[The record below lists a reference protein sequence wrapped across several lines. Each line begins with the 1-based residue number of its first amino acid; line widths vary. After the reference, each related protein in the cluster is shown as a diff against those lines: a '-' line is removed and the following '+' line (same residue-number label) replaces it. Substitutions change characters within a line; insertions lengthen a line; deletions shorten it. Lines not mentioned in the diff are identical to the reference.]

1 MAIASLVWATDID
14 VLPADRVVERRD
26 GYVAIRSPSNPTHWW
41 GNFLLFDNP
50 PGTGDG
56 NRWETLFETEFSQEP
71 EVRHR
76 TFAWDRVDGSE
87 GEAEAEF
94 ISRGYEP
101 ERVVGLLAE
110 PSELRPHPRQNE
122 DVLIQ
127 RLSEADDEP
136 WERVLELQLA
146 MEDRSLEHVYLRRR
160 LHDQRALFQTGRG
173 GWYVA
178 RDPVTGE
185 VVGSLGIVVTGGRA
199 RFQSVDTAPAHQ
211 RRGIC
216 SRLVVEAAR
225 DAAERWSVRQFVIA
239 AAAEYH
245 ALGLYESL
253 GFQARERVAG
263 VCRRPPS

>member
-1 MAIASLVWATDID
+1 
-14 VLPADRVVERRD
+14 
-26 GYVAIRSPSNPTHWW
+26 
-41 GNFLLFDNP
+41 
-50 PGTGDG
+50 
-56 NRWETLFETEFSQEP
+56 
-71 EVRHR
+71 
-76 TFAWDRVDGSE
+76 
-87 GEAEAEF
+87 
-94 ISRGYEP
+94 
-101 ERVVGLLAE
+101 
-110 PSELRPHPRQNE
+110 
-122 DVLIQ
+122 
-127 RLSEADDEP
+127 
-136 WERVLELQLA
+136 